1 VLRKPLPLL
10 SPSPL
15 CGEGEIGGEA
25 KTGNTSMEYLIFG
38 SAVIIILV
46 LLLILMQKQLTSLR
60 EQVRKSLE
68 NTDQILAQRFESTSK
83 TVSEV
88 QTNLAR
94 LEESNKRIYEVG
106 RDISSLQEILR
117 APKIRGG
124 IGEFLLGDLLSQ
136 ILPSKHFSLP
146 HTFKSGER
154 VDAVIHLGKRL
165 VPVDSKFPLENF
177 RKLLDADSDRDRKVY
192 RRRFVSD
199 VKSHIDAIARKYILP
214 DEETFAFALMY
225 IPAENVYY
233 ETIIKEQDA
242 EDGKSIANYS
252 MQKRVIPVSP
262 NTFYLYLQ
270 TIILG
275 LRGLEIEEN
284 TQQIIS
290 ALGRLRVDFDRF
302 YRDFGLIRTH
312 LRNANVCFEYA
323 DKKLQRFKD
332 KFKQVESTPSEE
344 KDQATSTVEEMEETK
359 GSTE

>member
-1 VLRKPLPLL
+1 
-10 SPSPL
+10 
-15 CGEGEIGGEA
+15 
-25 KTGNTSMEYLIFG
+25 MEYLIFG
-38 SAVIIILV
+38 SAVIIILI
-46 LLLILMQKQLTSLR
+46 LLLILMQRQLASLR
-60 EQVRKSLE
+60 EQVRRSLE
-68 NTDQILAQRFESTSK
+68 NTDHILTQRFETTSK

-106 RDISSLQEILR
+106 KDISSLQEILR

-136 ILPSKHFSLP
+136 VLPSKHFNLP

-177 RKLLDADSDRDRKVY
+177 QKLLKADSDRDRRVY

-199 VKSHIDAIARKYILP
+199 VKSHIDTIARKYILP
-214 DEETFAFALMY
+214 DEGTFPFALMY

-242 EDGKSIANYS
+242 EDGKNIANYA

-275 LRGLEIEEN
+275 LKGLEVEKNAQE
-284 TQQIIS
+284 IIS

-302 YRDFGLIRTH
+302 SRDFVLIRRH
-312 LRNANVCFEYA
+312 LHNATSCYDSADTKLRRFE
-323 DKKLQRFKD
+323 DKL
-332 KFKQVESTPSEE
+332 KQVESTPSESE
-344 KDQATSTVEEMEETK
+344 LQESSTEEETEEIK
-359 GSTE
+359 GSIG